1 MKKKMSYSL
10 TTVKAITLADG
21 GFTLIELLVVIV
33 IIGLFSAIALPSYLN
48 QAAKARSSESKS
60 TLGII
65 NRSQQSYYLEK
76 SVFASTLTL
85 LDAKISGKF
94 YSYTIDSASQAS
106 ANAITTSNQDGLKVH
121 SAEIIQNADTF
132 LSIICESNN
141 TQAVGTTSTP
151 PSGTSTCSSGY
162 SQIQ

>member
-1 MKKKMSYSL
+1 MKKMSYSR
-10 TTVKAITLADG
+10 TTMKANTVAVG
-21 GFTLIELLVVIV
+21 GFTLIELLVAIV
-33 IIGLFSAIALPSYLN
+33 IIGLLSAIALPSYLN

-65 NRSQQSYYLEK
+65 NRSQQAYYLER
-76 SVFASTLTL
+76 SAFASALNL
-85 LDAKISGKF
+85 LDAKIIGKF
-94 YSYTIDSASQAS
+94 YSYAIDSVSQAS
-106 ANAITTSNQDGLKVH
+106 ANATTTPKQDGLKIH

-151 PSGTSTCSSGY
+151 PTSTSLCSSGY